1 MIMKAIKDL
10 KPGEL
15 FRLKDSE
22 TAPVW
27 VRGEYIRSEKRYST
41 TKFDDANHERLVP
54 GKVEVS
60 TDFTYWLQT

>member
-1 MIMKAIKDL
+1 MKAIKDL

-27 VRGEYIRSEKRYST
+27 VRGEYIRSEKKYSAT
-41 TKFDDANHERLVP
+41 RFDDANHELLVP
-54 GKVEVS
+54 GKVEVF
-60 TDFTYWLQT
+60 TDFTY